1 MKQRR
6 KLSSSK
12 SPSRRTGA
20 GDGSLKERGERQH
33 EGVVTANRAG
43 FGFVKVEGL
52 EADVFLPPGQMRG
65 VSHGDRVRVS
75 VVEDRSGRLSGRLER
90 VLARGTTAF
99 LASIEIQGRSAYA
112 TSVDRRLSL
121 RCAVAANDLGGAH
134 HGDWVIAAITSYG
147 TEGALAKARV
157 SKRLDPSRPVELG
170 TEAAIARYDL
180 PVDFPP
186 EAQAEADAYGAM
198 VDSAETSRRVDLRQ
212 LPLVTIDGADAKD
225 FDDAVFAEAN
235 ANGFRLIVA
244 IADVSYYVRP
254 GTALD
259 ANARERGTSVYFPS
273 RVLPMLPEALSNRLC
288 SLQPDVDRLC
298 FVADMQVSRAG
309 KLGDARF
316 YPAVMRSA
324 ARLTYDQAF
333 AALFERE
340 IGARTSLGSIVGQLE
355 PLVDIYKALV
365 KARHRRGALDFDAP
379 EAQLD
384 IDKHG
389 QIAAIVL
396 HSRNDAHKLIEE
408 CMILA
413 NVAVAREL
421 ENRQIGT
428 LYRVHG
434 EPEERKLDLLLGA
447 LTALGIAAEIPA
459 ENIKPRDLRVITERL
474 GSSPERPFIESLVI
488 RSMQQAVY
496 QPTNI
501 GHFGLALEQYAHFT
515 SPIRR
520 YPDLVVHRTLR
531 AMLAPKDPNGVRL
544 DGERLSIMGADL
556 SRLEKRS
563 DEADRY
569 VESFLKC
576 VYLRDRIGQ
585 TFEGL
590 VTTVVEFGCF
600 VQLIGLGIDGLLHTD
615 ALLHGDFALQE
626 QGRAWVSADGKQRLG
641 IGVRVH
647 VVVTGANPVEGQVDL
662 QLDTTVAQPVAP
674 SRPSRPQSKPRE
686 QTGGQ
691 RARGKR
697 QPDRAQGGKSHPA
710 RSHSGKSSRG
720 SSGRRGKPGK

>member
-1 MKQRR
+1 M
-6 KLSSSK
+6 
-12 SPSRRTGA
+12 
-20 GDGSLKERGERQH
+20 
-33 EGVVTANRAG
+33 VTANRAG
-43 FGFVKVEGL
+43 FGFVKVEGQ

-90 VLARGTTAF
+90 VLTRGTTAF
-99 LASIEIQGRSAYA
+99 LASIEVQGRSAFA

-121 RCAVAANDLGGAH
+121 RCMVAPGDLAGAK

-147 TEGALAKARV
+147 NSGDTAKARV
-157 SKRLDPSRPVELG
+157 AKRLDPARPVELAS
-170 TEAAIARYDL
+170 EAAIARYDL
-180 PVDFPP
+180 PVAFPP
-186 EAQAEADAYGAM
+186 EAQHEADAYGQKI
-198 VDSAETSRRVDLRQ
+198 DPAEAARRVDLRE

-225 FDDAVFAEAN
+225 FDDAVYAEAT
-235 ANGFRLIVA
+235 AQGFRVLVA

-288 SLQPDVDRLC
+288 SLEPDVDRFC
-298 FVADMQVSRAG
+298 FVADMHVSRGG

-333 AALFERE
+333 AALFERDDE
-340 IGARTSLGSIVGQLE
+340 TRQSLGVVAGKIE
-355 PLVDIYKALV
+355 PLVDVYKALV

-384 IDKHG
+384 IDRNG
-389 QIAAIVL
+389 QIAAIRL

-421 ENRQIGT
+421 ERRQVGT

-434 EPEERKLDLLLGA
+434 EPEERKLDVLLGSLA
-447 LTALGIAAEIPA
+447 ALGVAAEIPA
-459 ENIKPRDLRVITERL
+459 ENLQPRDLRAITERL
-474 GSSPERPFIESLVI
+474 GQSPERPLIESFVI

-531 AMLAPKDPNGVRL
+531 AMLAPKDPHGVRL
-544 DGERLSIMGADL
+544 DAERLSIMGADL

-615 ALLHGDFALQE
+615 ALRDDEFTLQE
-626 QGRAWVSADGKQRLG
+626 QGRAWIGANKKQRLA
-641 IGVRVH
+641 IGVHVH
-647 VVVTGANPVEGQVDL
+647 VVVTGANPVEGLVDL
-662 QLDTTVAQPVAP
+662 QLDTTLAEPVAP
-674 SRPSRPQSKPRE
+674 SRPSRQQAKPHHTDAHGKAGHASRPKAAAR
-686 QTGGQ
+686 GGKSG
-691 RARGKR
+691 RVKGGKGARGAGRNSRGKR
-697 QPDRAQGGKSHPA
+697 RK
-710 RSHSGKSSRG
+710 
-720 SSGRRGKPGK
+720 